1 MTESRRRRVLVLVVL
16 AACVAL
22 GPLSTD
28 VYVPGLPDL
37 AGDLG
42 ASASAVQLTVTA
54 CLVGLAAGQLLAG
67 PLSDARGRRGPLLF
81 GLALYT
87 LAGLLCAA
95 APTVALL
102 VVLRAVQ
109 GIGGAFAVVIAY
121 AYVRDRYNG
130 GQAAAYFSLMLS
142 VTGLAPVL
150 APLAGGL
157 VLEVSGWREIFI
169 GLGGL
174 SALVLAGALR
184 LPESHPAS
192 RRSHAGARDIGKV
205 YRRLLKDPVLM
216 GYTLTNALVFA
227 AMFAYIAGSPFV
239 LQQLHGLSVQ
249 QYSVVFAVNGAG
261 IMAAAQIGGALV
273 RRFGAHTLLGAGVV
287 LSFTGSALTLV
298 VALAG
303 AGVWPT
309 LVALFLMVAGVGL
322 VLPNVPALALEH
334 HGASAG
340 AAAALLGCAQF
351 LLGGLAAPLVG
362 IGGSRSAVP
371 MAVVMAG
378 FTVAAVLTFAWCTRT
393 RTRTR
398 SGRGSGGGERHVAPV
413 VLAASEVT

>member
-1 MTESRRRRVLVLVVL
+1 MVVL

-102 VVLRAVQ
+102 VGLRAVQ

-121 AYVRDRYNG
+121 AYVRDRYSG
-130 GQAAAYFSLMLS
+130 SQAAAYFSLMLS

-157 VLEVSGWREIFI
+157 VLEVSGWREIFV

-174 SALVLAGALR
+174 SALGLAGALR
-184 LPESHPAS
+184 LPESHPAA
-192 RRSHAGARDIGKV
+192 RRSRAGAREIATV
-205 YRRLLKDPVLM
+205 YRRLLKDPVLI

-239 LQQLHGLSVQ
+239 LQQMHGLSVQ

-273 RRFGAHTLLGAGVV
+273 GRLGAHTLLGAGVV
-287 LSFTGSALTLV
+287 LSFTGSALTLG

-303 AGVWPT
+303 AGVGPT
-309 LVALFLMVAGVGL
+309 IVALFLMVAGVGL
-322 VLPNVPALALEH
+322 VLPNAPALALEH
-334 HGASAG
+334 HGANAG

-351 LLGGLAAPLVG
+351 LVGGLAAPLVG
-362 IGGSRSAVP
+362 IGGSYSAVP

-378 FTVAAVLTFAWCTRT
+378 FTVAAVLTFVWCTRT
-393 RTRTR
+393 RSAALRQTR
-398 SGRGSGGGERHVAPV
+398 SASTGGPCPAEDQGV
-413 VLAASEVT
+413 VQACGARPLQS